1 MPLNAAI
8 IRQGMAQSWRR
19 EHSGATDM
27 KLYSG
32 PLSLFSRKVE
42 IALGEKGI
50 AFERIMV
57 PFTQERGYQPKHP
70 DVLAANPKGQV
81 PVLADGDFSLFDST
95 LIFEYL
101 EEAYPAP
108 PLMPKSAVARAG
120 CRMMEL
126 RADEVIFP
134 HARTFF
140 YRTDPPHP
148 DPAQR
153 LASEEAGARAEAAL
167 RDHFAALDQTL
178 GRRDF
183 LCNALSYA
191 DIAMFMTILWTQRLK
206 GPSLEPFPALA
217 AWYAR
222 LGARPPFVKAA
233 SEIATAD
240 RELTRVIGN
249 R

>member
-1 MPLNAAI
+1 
-8 IRQGMAQSWRR
+8 
-19 EHSGATDM
+19 M

-42 IALGEKGI
+42 IALREKGI
-50 AFERIMV
+50 AFDRVMV

-81 PVLADGDFSLFDST
+81 PVLIDGDFALFDST

-101 EEAYPAP
+101 EDSHPAP
-108 PLMPKSAVARAG
+108 PLWPKDPVARAEA
-120 CRMMEL
+120 RMMEL
-126 RADEVIFP
+126 RADEVVFP
-134 HARTFF
+134 QARVFF

-148 DPAQR
+148 DPLQR
-153 LASEEAGARAEAAL
+153 QANEEAGARAEAAL

-183 LCNALSYA
+183 LCDRLTYA
-191 DIAMFMTILWTQRLK
+191 DIAMFMTVLWTQRLK
-206 GPSLEPFPALA
+206 GPALQPFPRLA

-222 LGARPPFVKAA
+222 LGARPAFAQAA
-233 SEIATAD
+233 AEIAAAD

>member
-1 MPLNAAI
+1 
-8 IRQGMAQSWRR
+8 
-19 EHSGATDM
+19 M

-50 AFERIMV
+50 AFERVMV

-81 PVLADGDFSLFDST
+81 PVLVDGDLTLFDST

-101 EEAYPAP
+101 EEAYPSPALLP
-108 PLMPKSAVARAG
+108 QGARPRAR

-126 RADEVIFP
+126 RADEVVFP
-134 HARTFF
+134 HARAFF

-153 LASEEAGARAEAAL
+153 TANEEAGARAEAAL
-167 RDHFAALDQTL
+167 CAHFAALDKAVT
-178 GRRDF
+178 GGGF
-183 LCNALSYA
+183 LCGDLSYA
-191 DIAMFMTILWTQRLK
+191 DIAMFMTILWTLRLK
-206 GPSLEPFPALA
+206 GPPLADHPALA
-217 AWYAR
+217 AWFER
-222 LGARPPFVKAA
+222 LKARPPFGKAA
-233 SEIATAD
+233 AEIAAAD
-240 RELTRVIGN
+240 RELTRPIGN
-249 R
+249 G

>member
-1 MPLNAAI
+1 
-8 IRQGMAQSWRR
+8 
-19 EHSGATDM
+19 M

-50 AFERIMV
+50 AFERVMV

-81 PVLADGDFSLFDST
+81 PVLLDGDLALFDST

-101 EEAYPAP
+101 EEAHPTP
-108 PLMPKSAVARAG
+108 PLMPTAAAARAQ

-126 RADEVIFP
+126 RADEVVFP
-134 HARTFF
+134 HARAFF

-148 DPAQR
+148 DAARRQ
-153 LASEEAGARAEAAL
+153 ANEEAGTLAEAAL
-167 RDHFAALDQTL
+167 RDHFAALDQML

-183 LCNALSYA
+183 LCGELSYA
-191 DIAMFMTILWTQRLK
+191 DIAMFMVILWTQRLN
-206 GPSLEPFPALA
+206 GPSLEAFPALA
-217 AWYAR
+217 AWHAR
-222 LGARPPFVKAA
+222 LRARPAFGKAA
-233 SEIATAD
+233 SEIAAAD
-240 RELTRVIGN
+240 RELTRPIGN
-249 R
+249 E